1 MLQLLY
7 LPECLKW
14 LVSSLNEVVN
24 SFALVMCKRF
34 LVLEE
39 YTCKGCRIYG
49 FYFQSWY
56 WKTEA
61 PLGGVLNPV
70 LIF

>member
-14 LVSSLNEVVN
+14 LVSSLDEVVN
-24 SFALVMCKRF
+24 SFALVMCKLF

-39 YTCKGCRIYG
+39 YVEAVG
-49 FYFQSWY
+49 FMVFTF
-56 WKTEA
+56 KVGTGRLTE
-61 PLGGVLNPV
+61 GQVSQ
-70 LIF
+70 